1 MDLGN
6 KWVLCYSRLHIQF
19 NDESPGL
26 GEADELV
33 QGDAGH
39 GLPGDG
45 DLEAYCP
52 CLEGG
57 DEEGGGDEAGPALVG
72 DVVGHGVQRLH
83 RVTRYSTFG

>member
-1 MDLGN
+1 MM
-6 KWVLCYSRLHIQF
+6 YAHLHIQF
-19 NDESPGL
+19 DDDSLGA

-45 DLEAYCP
+45 GLEAHYP

-83 RVTRYSTFG
+83 SVTRYSTFG